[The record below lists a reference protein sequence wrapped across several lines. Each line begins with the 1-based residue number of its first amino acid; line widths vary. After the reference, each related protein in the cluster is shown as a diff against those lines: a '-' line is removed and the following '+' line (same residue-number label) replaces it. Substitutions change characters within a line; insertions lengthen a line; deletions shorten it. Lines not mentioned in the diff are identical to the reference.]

1 MGAGV
6 EQLPAEEQR
15 KAQAAEL
22 VQLGIK
28 RYKLAKEYWK
38 PWREKWVR
46 YYKIWRNLS
55 DAVDELEDADE
66 PNSFVPYAFGMV
78 QDLTAVATESVFR
91 LKPPCKV
98 LQKDPQDEKA
108 AEKFAAMA
116 SSYFSTHDYRMDF
129 IGGTTERMI
138 TGNQWEEY
146 VWANDWRS
154 GFRWQKKE
162 MPKALDVV
170 VEVLGA
176 KVRDMVHRMIPQ
188 FELVD
193 DKHPVRVGFQ
203 TLQVSAFHVHPEPQV
218 KCLRDVSWLVK
229 EEPSVRVEDLKAKM
243 FKDPISGVEVPVFD
257 LEEMIREE
265 KGGDPKRILS
275 PKDCAGDD
283 SFYREA
289 LETLSGTRDDGS
301 VPKDDGVD
309 RVHVFHVYN
318 NKGEVFSIAQGKYLI
333 RTPKASPVAGLP
345 FGLRV
350 YTVDPQFL
358 LGSGAIEP
366 IEDQVYNINDIG
378 NLAMSNWLRI
388 INGLLAVD
396 KDKLVDEDDLEPRP
410 SRTIRI
416 HDGNVH
422 EAVATYQQQDVVG
435 SMMAMDSMQKGI
447 IERANGVA
455 DFAPGV
461 GGQKQ
466 EHDTATGVLEIQANM
481 AKRRAMNMRIDL
493 ACYQRQMW
501 IMEKTISFHQFEP
514 LSFVVRNPDG
524 GASVA
529 YMSLDDIYTDGRG
542 FEYVVEDDPSFGD
555 DNVQR
560 NLRLRFFEQAMVYDE
575 WRQKFGNPDDP
586 GANMPA
592 IFRGIAKN
600 FGYEDTGSVLR
611 KMDNVMEPAAEMEI
625 LLNGGS
631 IEVNPKEHL
640 IRHMLT
646 HLDQRQNPELV
657 SGKVPPEIV
666 DKLDQHIAE
675 TNAMIQ
681 AIMQDPYGTMEAFK
695 NQAMQ
700 SAGMMGGNRGQA

>member
-1 MGAGV
+1 M
-6 EQLPAEEQR
+6 ESLEDQKKRE
-15 KAQAAEL
+15 AAEL
-22 VQLGIK
+22 VELGIK
-28 RYKLAKEYWK
+28 RYKYAKEFWK
-38 PWREKWVR
+38 PWRVKWVR
-46 YYKIWRNLS
+46 YYKIWRNLA

-66 PNSFVPYAFGMV
+66 PNSFVPYAFGMI

-98 LQKDPQDEKA
+98 LQKDPQDEKP
-108 AEKFAAMA
+108 AEKFSAMA

-129 IGGTTERMI
+129 IGGCTERMI

-146 VWANDWRS
+146 VWANDWRK
-154 GFRWQKKE
+154 GFRWAKVE
-162 MPKALDVV
+162 IPRAIEAV

-176 KVRDMVHRMIPQ
+176 KVQDLVHKMIPE
-188 FELVD
+188 FKMVE

-203 TLQVSAFHVHPEPQV
+203 TIQCSAFHIHPEPHI
-218 KCLRDVSWLVK
+218 KSLRDVSWLVK

-257 LEEMIREE
+257 LDEMIEQE
-265 KGGDPKRILS
+265 KSGDPKKIIN
-275 PKDCAGDD
+275 PTDIAGDD
-283 SFYREA
+283 SSYREC
-289 LETLSGTRDDGS
+289 LEIMSGTADDGS
-301 VPKDDGVD
+301 RHKDDGID
-309 RVHVFHVYN
+309 RVHLIHIYTNDGKVFT
-318 NKGEVFSIAQGKYLI
+318 IAQGKYLI
-333 RTPKASPVAGLP
+333 RTPKASPVACLP

-410 SRTIRI
+410 SRVVRI
-416 HDGNVH
+416 QDGNVH
-422 EAVATYQQQDVVG
+422 EAVATFTQQDVAG

-466 EHDTATGVLEIQANM
+466 EHDTATGVMEIQANM

-501 IMEKTISFHQFEP
+501 LMEKIISFHQFEP

-529 YMSLDDIYTDGRG
+529 YMSLDDIYTNGRG

-560 NLRLRFFEQAMVYDE
+560 NLRLRFLEVLMNYDE
-575 WRQKFGNPDDP
+575 WRQKFGTPDDP
-586 GANMPA
+586 GGNIPEVV
-592 IFRGIAKN
+592 RGIARN
-600 FGYEDTGSVLR
+600 FGYEDSGSVLR
-611 KMDNVMEPAAEMEI
+611 KMDNTMEPEAELAMLMSGGEI
-625 LLNGGS
+625 S
-631 IEVNPKEHL
+631 VNPKEHL
-640 IRHMLT
+640 TKHLLT
-646 HLDQRQNPELV
+646 HMAQRQNPELI
-657 SGKVPPEIV
+657 SGKVPPEFV
-666 DKLDQHIAE
+666 EKLDAHIQE
-675 TNAMIQ
+675 THAMLTV
-681 AIMQDPYGTMEAFK
+681 IMRDPYGVMRDM
-695 NQAMQ
+695 NQGAMQ
-700 SAGMMGGNRGQA
+700 GVAMMGGQNGPR